1 MNHSKRLVH
10 SIVVLLLEEP
20 HTNNR
25 TRYPE
30 VHKDD
35 TDDRLDG

>member
-1 MNHSKRLVH
+1 MNHIKRLVH
-10 SIVVLLLEEP
+10 RIVVHLLEEP

-25 TRYPE
+25 TRYP
-30 VHKDD
+30 VVLKDE